1 MVSFIAGIT
10 FLSFFS
16 IALVTLIAGY
26 LATGTSMT
34 SSSSSLLF
42 EYSETVF
49 SSSSMI
55 AGVSGT
61 KGAATGDDATME
73 STAAAVAMTGT
84 GDSARMLFGS

>member
-16 IALVTLIAGY
+16 IALVTFIAGY

-34 SSSSSLLF
+34 SSSSLLL

-49 SSSSMI
+49 SSSSKI

-84 GDSARMLFGS
+84 GDSARMVFGS